1 MNHMEFTKRM
11 RDSGLSREAQII
23 IAHIFER
30 QRECLKQLDETAKIL
45 LALANSV
52 QGLQLVQEGIDLRVQ
67 TFVEG
72 RREKGVDLSSEPTA
86 LVSPRSCGWSG
97 GGDSTENVVFS
108 KLNTCT
114 GVPFFCS
121 RLLRGSYSV

>member
-1 MNHMEFTKRM
+1 MNHMEFTRRM
-11 RDSGLSREAQII
+11 EKTNLDRESKII

-67 TFVEG
+67 EFVQG

-86 LVSPRSCGWSG
+86 F
-97 GGDSTENVVFS
+97 DTE
-108 KLNTCT
+108 
-114 GVPFFCS
+114 
-121 RLLRGSYSV
+121 

>member
-86 LVSPRSCGWSG
+86 F
-97 GGDSTENVVFS
+97 DTE
-108 KLNTCT
+108 
-114 GVPFFCS
+114 
-121 RLLRGSYSV
+121 